1 MTRSLTRKL
10 AAIEPGT
17 LFVGVDL
24 GKDKHVAVML
34 NQQAEQIGRFSIS
47 NDGEGFER
55 LCQEMKQVGQR
66 IKAPAVMVGMEPT
79 NYLWKPL
86 AKYLTEKGVTYR
98 LVNAYTV
105 KKHREGNNL
114 DSSKDDR
121 RDAFVIAEL
130 LRTGK
135 FTETQ
140 QLTGLY
146 AELRQYTWLY
156 VRLQK
161 EISQQKTLI
170 HAAVGQLFP
179 ELRTVFKDLTGQT
192 VSAMLKEHAAPATI
206 AALPV
211 NQFIQRVR
219 AGYTGRRLE
228 VSKLRRAHAMARNS
242 VGLEETEALQLSV
255 RCHLEQ
261 LELLR
266 NQRDTTRQRLQQTL
280 LALPEAPYLL
290 SLGLGV
296 HTTAILLG
304 EIGNPRCY
312 LRGNQLVKLAGTQP
326 TPNLSGQKRRS
337 KTPMSRKGRP
347 RLRSALFFACMR
359 LVKNDPGFKQLH
371 YQLQTRSHNP
381 LQKMESIGVLM
392 NKVLRVMWA
401 LMQQQTFY
409 EPERLLVN

>member
-17 LFVGVDL
+17 LFVGIDL
-24 GKDKHVAVML
+24 GKDKHLAVML

-47 NDGEGFER
+47 NDGKGFER
-55 LCQEMKQVGQR
+55 LCQGMEQMRQR

-86 AKYLTEKGVTYR
+86 AKSLSEQGVTYR

-161 EISQQKTLI
+161 EISQQKNLI
-170 HAAVGQLFP
+170 QAMVGQLFP

-192 VSAMLKEHAAPATI
+192 VSAMLKRHAA
-206 AALPV
+206 
-211 NQFIQRVR
+211 
-219 AGYTGRRLE
+219 
-228 VSKLRRAHAMARNS
+228 
-242 VGLEETEALQLSV
+242 
-255 RCHLEQ
+255 
-261 LELLR
+261 
-266 NQRDTTRQRLQQTL
+266 
-280 LALPEAPYLL
+280 
-290 SLGLGV
+290 
-296 HTTAILLG
+296 
-304 EIGNPRCY
+304 
-312 LRGNQLVKLAGTQP
+312 QP
-326 TPNLSGQKRRS
+326 G
-337 KTPMSRKGRP
+337 
-347 RLRSALFFACMR
+347 
-359 LVKNDPGFKQLH
+359 
-371 YQLQTRSHNP
+371 
-381 LQKMESIGVLM
+381 
-392 NKVLRVMWA
+392 
-401 LMQQQTFY
+401 
-409 EPERLLVN
+409 